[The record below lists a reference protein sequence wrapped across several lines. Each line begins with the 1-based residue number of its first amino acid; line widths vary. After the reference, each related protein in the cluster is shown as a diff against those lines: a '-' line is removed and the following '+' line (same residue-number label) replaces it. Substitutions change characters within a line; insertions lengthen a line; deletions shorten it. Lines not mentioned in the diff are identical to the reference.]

1 MYRQPFS
8 CYNIM
13 WSFIYFIIDKK
24 GAMKYSMIMKTL
36 IFLLI
41 MAMNIVAGCGGQQ
54 SADKSKLQVA
64 ASFYPMAEF
73 AQAVGGD
80 RVQVTCL
87 VPDGAEPHDWEPSP
101 KDLTR
106 LGRAQVFVY
115 NGMVEPWAEQALAAL
130 SEKKIVPVEAG
141 SALLE
146 RNGKQDPHVWVSPK
160 KAIIEVERISEALCS
175 VDAKNAAAYKA
186 NAKAYVEK
194 LAALD
199 KKLAQVAQKAPKRV
213 FVTAHAAFGHLAA
226 DYGLRQL
233 SVAGISA
240 EAEPTPGD
248 LQRLIATVKR
258 EKVRYVF
265 FETLTDPKIAKLV
278 AQETGAQTAVLDPL
292 EGLDEEDYITV
303 PSDELTEGLPV
314 IYNDISSADSEGLS
328 MDYLD
333 ENVYEDGVYEGL
345 GLIEGEVRAIGET
358 IEKGLKIPHI
368 GWNSLVFKKDSRLFK
383 YIKNGDY
390 VYFVHSYHGEEC
402 DEYTTSVTEYGGTL
416 TASVE
421 KDNVF
426 GCQFHPEKSG
436 EVGLNILRAFVEI

>member
-1 MYRQPFS
+1 
-8 CYNIM
+8 M

-54 SADKSKLQVA
+54 SVDKSKLQVA

-292 EGLDEEDYITV
+292 EGLDEEGRKQ
-303 PSDELTEGLPV
+303 GLN
-314 IYNDISSADSEGLS
+314 Y
-328 MDYLD
+328 
-333 ENVYEDGVYEGL
+333 
-345 GLIEGEVRAIGET
+345 
-358 IEKGLKIPHI
+358 LKIMEQNI
-368 GWNSLVFKKDSRLFK
+368 
-383 YIKNGDY
+383 
-390 VYFVHSYHGEEC
+390 
-402 DEYTTSVTEYGGTL
+402 
-416 TASVE
+416 
-421 KDNVF
+421 DNL
-426 GCQFHPEKSG
+426 QKALSE
-436 EVGLNILRAFVEI
+436 